1 MLVREFRRFREA
13 VKATF
18 PDRQIFVRTD
28 GAVKF
33 VTFTTR
39 VQVLLACVLFVF
51 AGWVGLTTGNF
62 LLKDKIIAA
71 KDAHIERLATDYNS
85 LNDEMLKLQQG
96 VVASVDE
103 LKTRQQLL
111 DGLVA
116 KSDQLTKQIESH
128 PNMKFKAPAEASAAS
143 KAAAKSDQTQA
154 AADSAPDVT
163 APDTGADTPDDADD
177 SDASGTSGTDSSAPS
192 PHASAYP
199 GDQWWQFSSA
209 ETGVRSFNAA
219 HPPKPGDPGWER
231 YVDQRVAAIKS
242 DQDND
247 ARKLN
252 DRLHK
257 EYSELAD
264 FVDITGLTPNKLL
277 AALDEPTGGT
287 GGPELAL
294 KLPSPISQASAAVI
308 ENADN
313 EDFANVVQAV
323 SRLDGLRES
332 LLSMPLGKP
341 VTDYYISSPFG
352 KRRDPFTGRWAFHS
366 GVDMAGYWKEPV
378 HATVPGTITF
388 VGRHGPYGN
397 MVEID
402 HGNGFKTR
410 YGHLYATKVKKGEHV
425 KRGQVVGLMGS
436 TGRSTGTHLH
446 YEIWFKGKLQNPLKF
461 FRAASYVIKE

>member
-1 MLVREFRRFREA
+1 LNLNRLCTHRS
-13 VKATF
+13 
-18 PDRQIFVRTD
+18 RTRLS
-28 GAVKF
+28 GLLPGLL
-33 VTFTTR
+33 
-39 VQVLLACVLFVF
+39 LLASPLVGCF
-51 AGWVGLTTGNF
+51 A
-62 LLKDKIIAA
+62 
-71 KDAHIERLATDYNS
+71 E
-85 LNDEMLKLQQG
+85 
-96 VVASVDE
+96 
-103 LKTRQQLL
+103 
-111 DGLVA
+111 
-116 KSDQLTKQIESH
+116 
-128 PNMKFKAPAEASAAS
+128 
-143 KAAAKSDQTQA
+143 
-154 AADSAPDVT
+154 
-163 APDTGADTPDDADD
+163 
-177 SDASGTSGTDSSAPS
+177 
-192 PHASAYP
+192 
-199 GDQWWQFSSA
+199 
-209 ETGVRSFNAA
+209 
-219 HPPKPGDPGWER
+219 
-231 YVDQRVAAIKS
+231 
-242 DQDND
+242 
-247 ARKLN
+247 
-252 DRLHK
+252 
-257 EYSELAD
+257 ELAD

>member
-177 SDASGTSGTDSSAPS
+177 SDASGTSGTDS
-192 PHASAYP
+192 
-199 GDQWWQFSSA
+199 
-209 ETGVRSFNAA
+209 
-219 HPPKPGDPGWER
+219 
-231 YVDQRVAAIKS
+231 
-242 DQDND
+242 
-247 ARKLN
+247 
-252 DRLHK
+252 
-257 EYSELAD
+257 
-264 FVDITGLTPNKLL
+264 
-277 AALDEPTGGT
+277 
-287 GGPELAL
+287 
-294 KLPSPISQASAAVI
+294 
-308 ENADN
+308 
-313 EDFANVVQAV
+313 
-323 SRLDGLRES
+323 
-332 LLSMPLGKP
+332 
-341 VTDYYISSPFG
+341 
-352 KRRDPFTGRWAFHS
+352 
-366 GVDMAGYWKEPV
+366 
-378 HATVPGTITF
+378 
-388 VGRHGPYGN
+388 
-397 MVEID
+397 
-402 HGNGFKTR
+402 
-410 YGHLYATKVKKGEHV
+410 
-425 KRGQVVGLMGS
+425 
-436 TGRSTGTHLH
+436 
-446 YEIWFKGKLQNPLKF
+446 
-461 FRAASYVIKE
+461 